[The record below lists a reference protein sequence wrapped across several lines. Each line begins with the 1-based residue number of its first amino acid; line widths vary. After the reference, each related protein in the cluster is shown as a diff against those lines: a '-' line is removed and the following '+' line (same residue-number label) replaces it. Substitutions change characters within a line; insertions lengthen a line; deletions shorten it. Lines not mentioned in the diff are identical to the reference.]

1 MKEILAVVGTRSEL
15 ARLAPALRTIRDQ
28 YATVMRPRLMHTGEK
43 PQMVWSTGALFGL
56 VPDRQ
61 HALSE
66 DTMTLADLSWQIAN
80 AVGHELD
87 SRATDLVI
95 VQGNSMTAVL
105 AGQQAFL
112 RQIPVVHVDS
122 LASRLAEVASIAQS
136 NRRML
141 SAISSFRC
149 VPDRAQADELRH
161 LGYPAYEVG
170 VTGSSAVEAAHL
182 VLANGHDLHTNG
194 AASGS
199 EPNVDL
205 FVGLKDE
212 ETSRESSSELGF
224 ALASLAHDHPA
235 IKIRVMCPL
244 EKTGKGLL
252 LSILGALK
260 NVELIAPS
268 DYYSYLK
275 ALAGASVVLT
285 NSEDIAEEA
294 LAVSRPV
301 VLMQMEAHSPLQ
313 GGGLHMQAISSTQ
326 DSIVNA
332 VEMTVAEHRGT
343 NGNGFASAN
352 GSNGNGYGHHHSAIG
367 DGKASLRIVRLLNN
381 WARNRVLTSHAFEPY
396 DGRFQSE
403 RGVQAEVSTPL
414 MQ

>member
-1 MKEILAVVGTRSEL
+1 MKQILAVVGSRSEL

-28 YATVMRPRLMHTGEK
+28 YASVMRPRLMHTGEK
-43 PQMVWSTGALFGL
+43 SQMVWSTGALFGL
-56 VPDRQ
+56 VPERQ
-61 HALSE
+61 HAISE
-66 DTMTLADLSWQIAN
+66 DTMTLADLSWQISN

-95 VQGNSMTAVL
+95 VQGSSMTAML

-122 LASRLAEVASIAQS
+122 LAAHFAQMSSMPKS

-141 SAISSFRC
+141 AAISSFRC
-149 VPDRAQADELRH
+149 VPDRGQAEELRQ
-161 LGYPAYEVG
+161 LGYPAYELG
-170 VTGSSAVEAAHL
+170 VTGSSAVEAVRM
-182 VLANGHDLHTNG
+182 VLANGNSEKAG
-194 AASGS
+194 SRASGADIKS
-199 EPNVDL
+199 EL
-205 FVGLKDE
+205 FVALKDE
-212 ETSRESSSELGF
+212 DESRAASSELGF

-235 IKIRVMCPL
+235 LGIRVMSPMRHL
-244 EKTGKGLL
+244 SKGLL
-252 LSILGALK
+252 ASIVGALR
-260 NVELIAPS
+260 NVELMSPS

-275 ALAGASVVLT
+275 ALASASVVLT
-285 NSEDIAEEA
+285 NSEDVAEEA
-294 LAVSRPV
+294 LALARPV
-301 VLMQMEAHSPLQ
+301 VLMQPDS
-313 GGGLHMQAISSTQ
+313 QASMHKGHLEMKTIPASQ

-332 VEMTVAEHRGT
+332 VEMAVAEHGHA
-343 NGNGFASAN
+343 NGNGI
-352 GSNGNGYGHHHSAIG
+352 GNNHSAIG

-396 DGRFQSE
+396 DGRFQTE

>member
-1 MKEILAVVGTRSEL
+1 MKQLLAVVGTRSEL
-15 ARLAPALRTIRDQ
+15 ARLAPALRTIQDQ
-28 YATVMRPRLMHTGEK
+28 YAAIMRPRLMYTGER

-66 DTMTLADLSWQIAN
+66 DTMTLADLSWQISN

-87 SRATDLVI
+87 ARVTDLVV

-149 VPDRAQADELRH
+149 VPDRTQADELRH

-170 VTGSSAVEAAHL
+170 VTGSSAVEASRM
-182 VLANGHDLHTNG
+182 VLANGHAQSTDGCT
-194 AASGS
+194 STS
-199 EPNVDL
+199 EPSVDL
-205 FVGLKDE
+205 FVGLRDE
-212 ETSRESSSELGF
+212 DTSRESSSELGF

-235 IKIRVMCPL
+235 LRIRVMCPL
-244 EKTGKGLL
+244 EKGSKGLL
-252 LSILGALK
+252 LSIVGALK
-260 NVELIAPS
+260 NVELVSPS

-275 ALAGASVVLT
+275 ALASASVVLT

-301 VLMQMEAHSPLQ
+301 VLMQQESSSPLSATELQ
-313 GGGLHMQAISSTQ
+313 MQRVPSTQ

-332 VEMTVAEHRGT
+332 VEMALVEHK
-343 NGNGFASAN
+343 
-352 GSNGNGYGHHHSAIG
+352 GSNGATSRSLGNNHSAIG

-396 DGRFQSE
+396 DGRFQIE
-403 RGVQAEVSTPL
+403 RGGQTEVSTPL

>member
-1 MKEILAVVGTRSEL
+1 MKQILAVVGSRSEL

-28 YATVMRPRLMHTGEK
+28 YASVMRPRLMHTGEK
-43 PQMVWSTGALFGL
+43 SQMVWSTGALFGL
-56 VPDRQ
+56 VPERQ
-61 HALSE
+61 HAISE
-66 DTMTLADLSWQIAN
+66 DTMTLADLSWQISN

-95 VQGNSMTAVL
+95 VQGSSMTALL

-122 LASRLAEVASIAQS
+122 LAAHFAETSSVPKS

-141 SAISSFRC
+141 AAISSFRC
-149 VPDRAQADELRH
+149 VPDRSQAEELRQ

-170 VTGSSAVEAAHL
+170 VTGSSAVEAARM
-182 VLANGHDLHTNG
+182 VLANGYSNKGG
-194 AASGS
+194 AHAFDS
-199 EPNVDL
+199 ETKSEL
-205 FVGLKDE
+205 FVALKDE
-212 ETSRESSSELGF
+212 DESRAASSELGF
-224 ALASLAHDHPA
+224 ALASLAHDHPELG
-235 IKIRVMCPL
+235 IRVMSPIRQL
-244 EKTGKGLL
+244 SKGLL
-252 LSILGALK
+252 ASIVGALR
-260 NVELIAPS
+260 NVELVSPS

-275 ALAGASVVLT
+275 ALASASVVLT
-285 NSEDIAEEA
+285 NSEDVAEEA
-294 LAVSRPV
+294 LALARPV
-301 VLMQMEAHSPLQ
+301 VLMQFDT
-313 GGGLHMQAISSTQ
+313 QASTHNGALEMKTIPASQ

-332 VEMTVAEHRGT
+332 VEMAMAEHGRT
-343 NGNGFASAN
+343 NGNGR
-352 GSNGNGYGHHHSAIG
+352 GNNHSAIG

-403 RGVQAEVSTPL
+403 RGVQAIVSTPL